1 MRRFAL
7 FIMLLAPSLPIQA
20 LDTGQAPP
28 EQLLTLG
35 DQLAAHAGS
44 SQWQQLWQRS
54 RAAGHLQARPGHPY
68 FTIPQPLLPALAR
81 QALAQADQVEPL
93 GKTVARYRR
102 TFPDRVIGM
111 LDDQPL
117 NSLCLDIDWRT
128 LPHGHSDNAHAYLAG
143 ASLLNSYP
151 CE

>member
-7 FIMLLAPSLPIQA
+7 FIILFAPSLPIQA
-20 LDTGQAPP
+20 LDTRQAPP
-28 EQLLTLG
+28 EQLLELG
-35 DQLAAHAGS
+35 GQLAAHAGS
-44 SQWQQLWQRS
+44 SQWQQLWQRT
-54 RAAGHLQARPGHPY
+54 RAAGHLHARPGHAY
-68 FTIPQPLLPALAR
+68 FTVPHPLLPELAR

-93 GKTVARYRR
+93 GNTVARYRR

-111 LDDQPL
+111 LDNQPL
-117 NSLCLDIDWRT
+117 NSLCLVIDWRT
-128 LPHGHSDNAHAYLAG
+128 LPQVQPTKAHAYLAG